1 MKILAAVSVLLN
13 LLLVGWLAYLYLA
26 SDPVVALVENSIG
39 NTREVRASQV
49 RYALADRHGEDV
61 LGDLTGRE
69 MVTLAAEESGI
80 HLDAEELEAR
90 WFIWQSEPGV
100 KASLDSGETNERE
113 LRDRLVTLVL
123 LDQLT
128 LNNLNPSEREDV
140 LRRFY
145 ELNKRD
151 LEEVKL
157 RHILLESKKEAEDVA
172 QRLAAGVDFGELA
185 NRFSLDPLT
194 RDEGGDLGWKTRED
208 LSEDLSPL
216 LFLMPEGTA
225 SRPLSTRHG
234 WHLFLVEG
242 KRSEFQDVRETA
254 KRRWC
259 ELRRPDTL
267 AELRQRFQVD
277 APNGPELVKKLTPPL
292 DPSDGRGVER
302 GVLKP

>member
-1 MKILAAVSVLLN
+1 MSVLLN

-145 ELNKRD
+145 
-151 LEEVKL
+151 
-157 RHILLESKKEAEDVA
+157 
-172 QRLAAGVDFGELA
+172 
-185 NRFSLDPLT
+185 
-194 RDEGGDLGWKTRED
+194 
-208 LSEDLSPL
+208 
-216 LFLMPEGTA
+216 
-225 SRPLSTRHG
+225 
-234 WHLFLVEG
+234 
-242 KRSEFQDVRETA
+242 
-254 KRRWC
+254 
-259 ELRRPDTL
+259 
-267 AELRQRFQVD
+267 
-277 APNGPELVKKLTPPL
+277 
-292 DPSDGRGVER
+292 
-302 GVLKP
+302 